1 MPSSTTSRCI
11 LSWTTTRGVTSGPS
25 WAARSCLTCR
35 PTPSVCRCAQTW
47 PILFFFSCT
56 LHRHSRLSS
65 HSFQHNT
72 SAAPTLN
79 HPSPHPFLLPLQED
93 AAKFY
98 LAEMV
103 LAIDAVH
110 QMGYV
115 HRDIKPEN
123 VLVSAD
129 GHIRLVDFGS
139 SAPMDAS
146 GKVGA

>member
-1 MPSSTTSRCI
+1 
-11 LSWTTTRGVTSGPS
+11 
-25 WAARSCLTCR
+25 
-35 PTPSVCRCAQTW
+35 
-47 PILFFFSCT
+47 
-56 LHRHSRLSS
+56 
-65 HSFQHNT
+65 
-72 SAAPTLN
+72 
-79 HPSPHPFLLPLQED
+79 
-93 AAKFY
+93 
-98 LAEMV
+98 MV